1 MIHVFKEFSTNATL
15 KIANEEL
22 LASYDIPRALD
33 LYTFVRTT
41 NHSIRITVDSVPYEI
56 PPNHIIAL
64 TPLQYFAFSKGS
76 DVLVYQFNREF
87 YCIKDHEKEVSCAGL
102 LFFSDTH
109 IPIMHLPPND
119 IHSFNVLQEVFLE
132 EMQTSDTIQA
142 EMLRMLMAR
151 FIIKSTRI
159 FKLKNG
165 FSDRYRTHSN
175 MLRTFN
181 MLVENHFREAHH
193 VTFYASAMN
202 KSPKTL
208 ANTFSEY
215 GKSPLQIIHDRI
227 IVEAK
232 RLLVYSQKTGK
243 EIAYELG
250 FEDASHFSRLFKKH
264 TGSSPLAFKKQI
276 QPEAQVYQILAHNA

>member
-1 MIHVFKEFSTNATL
+1 MVHIFKEFSTDAML
-15 KIANEEL
+15 KIADEEL
-22 LASYDIPRALD
+22 LTGYDIPKVLD
-33 LYTFVRTT
+33 LYTFIRTT
-41 NHSIRITVDSVPYEI
+41 HHSIRIVVDSVPYEI
-56 PPNHIIAL
+56 PPDHIVAL
-64 TPLQYFAFSKGS
+64 NPLQYFTYSEGS

-109 IPIMHLPPND
+109 IPIMHLPPAATR
-119 IHSFNVLQEVFLE
+119 SFNLLQEVFLE

-159 FKLKNG
+159 FKQKNG
-165 FSDRYRTHSN
+165 FSDRYKVHSN

-181 MLVENHFREAHH
+181 MLVENHFREAHQ

-215 GKSPLQIIHDRI
+215 GKSPLQIIHNRI

-264 TGSSPLAFKKQI
+264 TGCSPLAFKKQI
-276 QPEAQVYQILAHNA
+276 QPEAYIYQSLNP